1 MRDFGRI
8 FGNQHVQRIKNV
20 PRRVIPTDFR
30 FSTFSVLVLIAVW
43 TVAIGATQL
52 AGFELTDRELQGIA
66 YAVIGGAVLLLIL
79 PTWGML
85 IVSLFAGW
93 AALYQTAETLNVLIY
108 GIPPVVLIPAAMV
121 NLLYHWDKAV
131 ILRLGRFH
139 RVKGA
144 GLFLLVPFIDRVAAR
159 VDTRIRV
166 TDFSAERTLSRDN
179 VPVHVDAIC
188 FWMIWDAQKAILEV
202 QDFLEAVTFSAQTA
216 LRDAIGSHNLEEL
229 LSERDQVGSK
239 LQKILDAKTNPWG
252 ITILSVEFTDIVI
265 PKELEDAMSRH
276 AQAEREHRA
285 RLILGDTEI
294 QLAEKMRRADE
305 YYRDNPEAFQLR
317 GMNMIYEALRQSKG
331 SVVLVPSSA
340 AEQMNLGNP
349 LGLVALQNRLAAQ
362 QQQTQ
367 QDAERSHGKQSQG
380 KQSQDDRARDARSP
394 ADSSPDDRA
403 SDSDKEHTR

>member
-1 MRDFGRI
+1 MNGFGRI
-8 FGNQHVQRIKNV
+8 FARKRVQRIKNE
-20 PRRVIPTDFR
+20 PRRVIATDFR
-30 FSTFSVLVLIAVW
+30 FSTFSLLALALVLAVTVGAALIAG
-43 TVAIGATQL
+43 IDL
-52 AGFELTDRELQGIA
+52 AYREIQGVA
-66 YAVIGGAVLLLIL
+66 YAVIAGAVILAIL

-85 IVSLFAGW
+85 VVSLFAGW
-93 AALYQTAETLNVLIY
+93 ALVYLASESLRPLLY
-108 GIPPVVLIPAAMV
+108 GIPAVALIPATML
-121 NLLYHWDKAV
+121 NLMYHWDKAV
-131 ILRLGRFH
+131 ILRFGRFH
-139 RVKGA
+139 RVRKA
-144 GLFLLVPFIDRVAAR
+144 GLFLLAPFIDRVAAR

-188 FWMIWDAQKAILEV
+188 FWMIWDAQRAILEV

-216 LRDAIGSHNLEEL
+216 LRDAIGSHNLEQL

-252 ITILSVEFTDIVI
+252 ITVLSVEFTDIVI

-276 AQAEREHRA
+276 AQADREHRA
-285 RLILGDTEI
+285 RIILGDTEI

-317 GMNMIYEALRQSKG
+317 AMNMVYDALRQSKG
-331 SVVLVPSSA
+331 SVVLIPSSA

-362 QQQTQ
+362 QKAAQQQ
-367 QDAERSHGKQSQG
+367 AGN
-380 KQSQDDRARDARSP
+380 AA
-394 ADSSPDDRA
+394 A
-403 SDSDKEHTR
+403 SDGETRA